1 MTYIDYY
8 IRTTADHWDE
18 VISFGE
24 LLGAIRQVEREDGST
39 VIIEKGPGC
48 WHYIG
53 PISIR
58 VGGTDEEPEFDTIK
72 NSEGDVLLHANLR
85 TTINIRERAMEL
97 VETNPDLAE
106 AMSRL
111 GDYFFLDELGQ
122 ARPPNRPYCVFA

>member
-8 IRTTADHWDE
+8 IRTTVAHWDE
-18 VISFGE
+18 VISFGV
-24 LLGAIRQVEREDGST
+24 LLGVIQEVEREDGSA
-39 VIIEKGPGC
+39 VIVEKGPGC

-58 VGGTDEEPEFDTIK
+58 VGGTDEEPEFDTLK
-72 NSEGDVLLHANLR
+72 NLEGEEFIHANLR

-97 VETNPDLAE
+97 VAENPDLSE

-111 GDYFFLDELGQ
+111 WDYFLLDELGQ

>member
-8 IRTTADHWDE
+8 IRTTAEHWDE
-18 VISFGE
+18 VISFGV
-24 LLGAIRQVEREDGST
+24 LLGVIQEVERDDGST
-39 VIIEKGPGC
+39 VVVEKGPGC

-53 PISIR
+53 PISVR
-58 VGGTDEEPEFDTIK
+58 VGGTDEEPEFDTLK
-72 NSEGDVLLHANLR
+72 NEDGEEFIHANLR

-97 VETNPDLAE
+97 VAENPDLSE

-111 GDYFFLDELGQ
+111 WDYFLLDELGQ

>member
-8 IRTTADHWDE
+8 IRTTATHWGE
-18 VISFGE
+18 VIAFGK
-24 LLGAIRQVEREDGST
+24 LLGVIQETEEGA
-39 VIIEKGPGC
+39 IIEKGPGC